1 MNHYKDHHFIGKKQC
16 NCSNYTIPQ
25 VTSASFQK
33 ASFTITV
40 DVVRKQFSPS
50 INFFCKTTFLKAN
63 NSRIIPTNTIHWS

>member
-40 DVVRKQFSPS
+40 DVVRKYSSLLQ
-50 INFFCKTTFLKAN
+50 
-63 NSRIIPTNTIHWS
+63 